1 MATTS
6 PLNEA
11 HQRRLLSGARYADT
25 LLSDVEAILN
35 ASESKTIFPKYRSD
49 ISPSPGQAD
58 SQLRGPLPRST
69 GARDGWLGHRS
80 WGTPLQSLHSVRV
93 TLGFVQIAVQEMAPR
108 YLRGYGEV
116 TENVAPQLQGLCAE
130 LEGLL
135 KRLDASLA
143 QGPSADL
150 QARLQRLQQTG
161 GGVELLRLLDRVI
174 SDRGL
179 IEMRPRLSTI
189 VERLESN
196 RFEIAVFGRVSSG
209 KSSLL
214 NHVLQTAVLPVG
226 VNPIT
231 AVPTRLI
238 HGSEPLL
245 TVSFADRRTERLPIE
260 RLPEFVSEVHN
271 PANTKGV
278 VRLVVDL
285 PSERLQNGLGF
296 VDTPGLGSLATAG
309 AAETLAYL
317 PQCDLGVVLISAGSS
332 LNDEDLSTIRVL
344 YESAIPVKVLLSKA
358 DLLAPSDL
366 DSALEY
372 TAGQIRAQLGFE
384 IGVHPVSTKAS
395 HAHLLD
401 EWFAGEIAPLYE
413 KHQQLAQESIRRKT
427 GALREAVEAALKAKL
442 NRAGSEQTPQREELL
457 TLERELRAAAGK
469 IEEARDSSLR
479 ACDGIRTLAPRA
491 LDEATNSLLAVW
503 TGAAED
509 GMEPGTAVTMA
520 IAKTAGLAAE
530 VHAHFQ
536 ELAHSL
542 AVALQRAAEA
552 LGSGDAPAEEE
563 LANPLREMPRF
574 DPPPVRLDLHRPWIL
589 HPRTLLK
596 ARIGRNLRSSLER
609 PLTEAFTTHGRLVES
624 WTRKALAELQARFDS
639 SADAYRAQLARLIG
653 HGVLPADEQRPILDD
668 LASLAKAGGSE
679 GDAAGT
685 VTADLPASSAV
696 ES

>member
-1 MATTS
+1 MANAS

-11 HQRRLLSGARYADT
+11 QQRRLLSGARYADK

-49 ISPSPGQAD
+49 VSPSQVKLIRSSVARFRD
-58 SQLRGPLPRST
+58 QLARVMDGLGIVHGGPAF
-69 GARDGWLGHRS
+69 G
-80 WGTPLQSLHSVRV
+80 SLASIRV
-93 TLGFVQIAVQEMAPR
+93 TLGFVQIAVEEMAPH

-116 TENVAPQLQGLCAE
+116 PESVVPQLQGVCAE

-135 KRLDASLA
+135 ERLDASLA
-143 QGPSADL
+143 QGPSSDL

-179 IEMRPRLSTI
+179 IELRPRLSTI
-189 VERLESN
+189 VERLESD

-317 PQCDLGVVLISAGSS
+317 PQCDLGVVLISAGRP
-332 LNDEDLSTIRVL
+332 LNDEDLSTIRIL

-366 DSALEY
+366 ESALEY
-372 TAGQIRAQLGFE
+372 TVGQIRSQLGCE
-384 IGVHPVSTKAS
+384 IGVHPVSTTGS

-401 EWFAGEIAPLYE
+401 EWFAGEIAPLY
-413 KHQQLAQESIRRKT
+413 KRQQQLAQESIRRKT

-442 NRAGSEQTPQREELL
+442 NRAGSGQATQKEELL
-457 TLERELRAAAGK
+457 TLERELRGAAGK
-469 IEEARDSSLR
+469 IEEARDSCRR
-479 ACDGIRTLAPRA
+479 ACDEIRTLTPHA
-491 LDEATNSLLAVW
+491 LDEARTTLLALW
-503 TGAAED
+503 TGVAAD
-509 GMEPGTAVTMA
+509 GAEPGTVVTMA
-520 IAKTAGLAAE
+520 IAKTAGLAAQ
-530 VHAHFQ
+530 VHTHLQ

-542 AVALQRAAEA
+542 AAALRRAAEA
-552 LGSGDAPAEEE
+552 LGNGDAPGEEE
-563 LANPLREMPRF
+563 LAHPLREMPRF

-589 HPRTLLK
+589 HPRALLR
-596 ARIGRNLRSSLER
+596 ARIARDLRSSLER
-609 PLTEAFTTHGRLVES
+609 PLTEAFATHARLVES
-624 WTRKALAELQARFDS
+624 WTRKALAELHARFDS

-653 HGVLPADEQRPILDD
+653 HGALPADEQRPILDD
-668 LASLAKAGGSE
+668 LARLAE
-679 GDAAGT
+679 HR
-685 VTADLPASSAV
+685 
-696 ES
+696 